1 MIQHPLPTP
10 TVQDYLKKIARS
22 IVLMDALAKVPGPGS
37 AIAKQKATD
46 LRDEYKRIQQTL
58 ESVHPS

>member
-10 TVQDYLKKIARS
+10 TVQDYLKQIDRS

-37 AIAKQKATD
+37 VIAKQKAD
-46 LRDEYKRIQQTL
+46 ALRSERNRIQQTL
-58 ESVHPS
+58 ESVTNS